1 MRVYNQEKNQELK
14 SYDLNKGRLVQ
25 DTLYITI
32 PAADGQPQRQEVEEI
47 MVYVPFSLQEQ
58 EMYDR
63 MRYENLIE
71 NKIRQKYTLSQELAI
86 LRQRDSKIDEYN
98 EYFAWCEECKRF
110 AKEKMDK

>member
-63 MRYENLIE
+63 IRYENLIE

-110 AKEKMDK
+110 AKEKK